1 MAEPVPGKYN
11 AAHFFKRKNRVV
23 SKKGKRDQNLK
34 YRFTILM
41 AQKSPHIVQ
50 PSVSAGIRS
59 ARICLAR
66 AGFMATANWRSQSRS
81 RRAWPISRSA
91 ARVFLSF
98 TMSPTWAAIREL
110 MTPSVHFCG
119 GRECEVLG
127 GSYVADEICTKG

>member
-11 AAHFFKRKNRVV
+11 AAHFFKRKSRVV

-59 ARICLAR
+59 ARICLVTGRVHGDSELAVPVEVA
-66 AGFMATANWRSQSRS
+66 AGVAHLKVCC
-81 RRAWPISRSA
+81 P
-91 ARVFLSF
+91 
-98 TMSPTWAAIREL
+98 
-110 MTPSVHFCG
+110 
-119 GRECEVLG
+119 
-127 GSYVADEICTKG
+127 GSS